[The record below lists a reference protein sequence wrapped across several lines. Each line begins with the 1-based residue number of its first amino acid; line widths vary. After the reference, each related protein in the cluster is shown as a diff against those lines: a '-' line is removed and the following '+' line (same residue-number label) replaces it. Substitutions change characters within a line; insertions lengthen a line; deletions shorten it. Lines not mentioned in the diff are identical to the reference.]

1 MLVRMFIEG
10 IRYDLI
16 QKSPVVIL
24 RDEESHRF
32 LPIWIGMPEAAAIQL
47 ALDKQITPRPMTH
60 DLLANVLKESG
71 QSVVQVTIHS
81 IVDKVFHAQLNLKKG
96 DGPELV
102 IDSRPSD
109 ALAVAVRVQCP
120 IFVSQDVLNESA
132 LDRINEKGEE
142 AENEEE
148 EREKFKDFIE
158 NIKPSDFMDQ

>member
-1 MLVRMFIEG
+1 M
-10 IRYDLI
+10 
-16 QKSPVVIL
+16 S
-24 RDEESHRF
+24 
-32 LPIWIGMPEAAAIQL
+32 
-47 ALDKQITPRPMTH
+47 
-60 DLLANVLKESG
+60 
-71 QSVVQVTIHS
+71 
-81 IVDKVFHAQLNLKKG
+81 LKKN
-96 DGPELV
+96 DGPELA

-120 IFVSQDVLNESA
+120 IFVSQDVLDESA